1 MAWMPFF
8 VVYRYRRITSAIM
21 PLILLCPHR
30 SPVRLYVTTCAL
42 LASRFNE
49 NRNRTSFS
57 RGNVVQ
63 SSSRCSL
70 CVVSWNDPIDT
81 YKRIGG
87 KRNIKYKENTSTI
100 VKAFTDIRRKWLT
113 HRKCK
118 MRVTLALAVI
128 LLVCISVSNAWIYLI
143 FILDKLI
150 VTSEC
155 TFPLFVSH
163 RSWENV
169 IRHFYL
175 VKDLFNRLKIIKYVN
190 KKYKSQK

>member
-1 MAWMPFF
+1 
-8 VVYRYRRITSAIM
+8 M

-87 KRNIKYKENTSTI
+87 KQNIKYKENTSTI
-100 VKAFTDIRRKWLT
+100 VKAFTDIRRKWLI

-128 LLVCISVSNAWIYLI
+128 LIVCISVSNPWIYLI
-143 FILDKLI
+143 FIFDKLI

-163 RSWENV
+163 RSRENV
-169 IRHFYL
+169 IGHFYL
-175 VKDLFNRLKIIKYVN
+175 VKDLFNHFKIIKCVD